1 MRVSKFV
8 VVASAILLQS
18 SSALNILLG
27 NDDSWA
33 SANIRE
39 FYKALK
45 AAGHKVLLV
54 APAVNQSGKGGTVS
68 FFASSQTYHMLIT
81 I

>member
-1 MRVSKFV
+1 MKFQSI
-8 VVASAILLQS
+8 VALAVGALLS
-18 SSALNILLG
+18 STTTGLNILLN

-33 SANIRE
+33 AANIRE

-68 FFASSQTYHMLIT
+68 SWLN
-81 I
+81 

>member
-1 MRVSKFV
+1 MRT
-8 VVASAILLQS
+8 SAILAAVSALLLPS
-18 SSALNILLG
+18 ASALNILLA

-45 AAGHKVLLV
+45 AAGHRVLLV

-68 FFASSQTYHMLIT
+68 PSALRSASSIW
-81 I
+81 IR